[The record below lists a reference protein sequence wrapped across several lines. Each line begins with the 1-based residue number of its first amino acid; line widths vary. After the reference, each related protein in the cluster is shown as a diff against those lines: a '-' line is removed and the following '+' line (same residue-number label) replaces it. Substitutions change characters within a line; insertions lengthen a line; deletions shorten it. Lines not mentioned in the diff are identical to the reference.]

1 MALLRPLVPTVEAPL
16 ARVGGPAPLLVGL
29 GCPCRDCGGE
39 DCSLSYVRGLPPL
52 LSAGV
57 FSLSLAGLRR
67 RGMLRLPLVDSRPR
81 LRPRLGGRV
90 DPPQL
95 QLLLVLLS
103 RVYLLPRGQAGLAG
117 GEVVFLSR
125 GELLVSSLRLVLSRG
140 ET

>member
-1 MALLRPLVPTVEAPL
+1 M
-16 ARVGGPAPLLVGL
+16 
-29 GCPCRDCGGE
+29 
-39 DCSLSYVRGLPPL
+39 
-52 LSAGV
+52 
-57 FSLSLAGLRR
+57 
-67 RGMLRLPLVDSRPR
+67 
-81 LRPRLGGRV
+81 